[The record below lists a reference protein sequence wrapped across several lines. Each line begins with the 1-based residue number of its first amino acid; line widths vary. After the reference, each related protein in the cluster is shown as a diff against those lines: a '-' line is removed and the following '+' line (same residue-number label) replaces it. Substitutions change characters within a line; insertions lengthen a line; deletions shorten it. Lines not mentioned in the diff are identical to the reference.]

1 MIFYP
6 FSMWLPFQWIRSFFF
21 LLPFSFFL
29 YNYRCSNMEARM
41 TYRKIMFGNYF
52 SAESNDPCKRSS
64 SIPVIFHQIPK
75 EWLWKKRS
83 IEVDD
88 SIYIVRLLNSHIIST
103 PTHCIALHTMFS
115 PFSAPDEC
123 RDVDVDKIALEAM
136 QNATWM
142 SINRSWTLCASRH
155 RERSPLSPPSYYM
168 HHVYT
173 LSPSANVRPGPVER
187 IK

>member
-1 MIFYP
+1 MVFGKKKKGKNFIFNNLY
-6 FSMWLPFQWIRSFFF
+6 LP

-29 YNYRCSNMEARM
+29 NNYRCSNMEARM
-41 TYRKIMFGNYF
+41 AYRKIMFGNYF

-88 SIYIVRLLNSHIIST
+88 SIYIVRLLNSYIIST

-142 SINRSWTLCASRH
+142 SINRSWALCARSRH
-155 RERSPLSPPSYYM
+155 THSLNYYYM
-168 HHVYT
+168 HYVCT
-173 LSPSANVRPGPVER
+173 LSPATDIWSRCF
-187 IK
+187 